1 MFGYITARN
10 WHRQLYDRSPEPG
23 ARYQRMMELLQ
34 QNRGRAAAWAFILTL
49 ALCVL
54 VLGLWVDIPVDSA
67 VGGTD
72 TGVAILAKRVDT
84 PAALTPANGDYTWLQ
99 VDANGR
105 IHIVP
110 EVKPGPATS
119 GGCSSYSKLSAGT
132 SADEVSVKATP
143 GQIYGIRVSNTNASA
158 RYLKIY
164 NSATAPTLGAGTPVR
179 RIKVAGNSERD
190 IVFPVGLEMTTGIAF
205 ALTTGAADSD
215 ANRVAAN
222 EIIVELEYK

>member
-1 MFGYITARN
+1 MASNISVKDASAATITMKTTDNAGVHTSHQN
-10 WHRQLYDRSPEPG
+10 VDAVIPG
-23 ARYQRMMELLQ
+23 TGAT
-34 QNRGRAAAWAFILTL
+34 N
-49 ALCVL
+49 
-54 VLGLWVDIPVDSA
+54 LGKAVDSA

-143 GQIYGIRVSNTNASA
+143 GQLYGIRVSNTNASA

>member
-1 MFGYITARN
+1 MASNISVKDASAATITMKTTDNAGVHTSHQN
-10 WHRQLYDRSPEPG
+10 VDAVIPG
-23 ARYQRMMELLQ
+23 TGATNLGKAEDSAHASGDVGVMALAVRRD
-34 QNRGRAAAWAFILTL
+34 TL
-49 ALCVL
+49 AA
-54 VLGLWVDIPVDSA
+54 SS
-67 VGGTD
+67 GT
-72 TGVAILAKRVDT
+72 T
-84 PAALTPANGDYTWLQ
+84 GDYEPLQ
-99 VDANGR
+99 TDANGQLR
-105 IHIVP
+105 IVP

-143 GQIYGIRVSNTNASA
+143 GQLYGIRVSNTNASA